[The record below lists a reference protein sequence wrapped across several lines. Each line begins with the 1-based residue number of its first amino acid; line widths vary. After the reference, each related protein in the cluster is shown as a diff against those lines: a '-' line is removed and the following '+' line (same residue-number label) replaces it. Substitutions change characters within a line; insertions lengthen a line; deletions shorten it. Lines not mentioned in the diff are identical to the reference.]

1 MLVSVYTVCLCSAS
15 EKPENHFLLEP
26 VDPQSC
32 CALLSERD
40 KPGSHSRILCLI
52 QTQPKG
58 VRDMIMALEHLQH
71 RQLGE
76 PLPIVTQ
83 ELKSAIKDLIRLS
96 LANHHQQL
104 TWEPLPR
111 RGRHSPEELLAED
124 GSRCPAVVELKQVIC
139 LEPLLQHVYPAGV
152 YSAAREGC
160 GEENSAAEER
170 LGAGVQ
176 LAEKH
181 GRGEVQ
187 ATGALAESNHLVRVS
202 SVLGDVGL
210 DPFEGGGDVLST
222 VGVVTPLQR
231 QAICDETCD
240 EAVGGKVIAWR

>member
-1 MLVSVYTVCLCSAS
+1 MYTVCLCSAS
-15 EKPENHFLLEP
+15 EEPENHFLSEP
-26 VDPQSC
+26 ADPQSC
-32 CALLSERD
+32 YALLNERNE
-40 KPGSHSRILCLI
+40 PGSHSRILWLI
-52 QTQPKG
+52 QTQTKG
-58 VRDMIMALEHLQH
+58 VRDMVMALEHLQH
-71 RQLGE
+71 GQLGE
-76 PLPIVTQ
+76 PLSVVTQ
-83 ELKSAIKDLIRLS
+83 ELKRAIQDLIRLS

-104 TWEPLPR
+104 TREPLPR
-111 RGRHSPEELLAED
+111 RGCRSPEEFLAED
-124 GSRCPAVVELKQVIC
+124 GSRCPAVVELKQVVC

-176 LAEKH
+176 LAEEH

-187 ATGALAESNHLVRVS
+187 AARALAESDHLVRVS

-222 VGVVTPLQR
+222 VGVVPPLQR

-240 EAVGGKVIAWR
+240 EAVAGEIIA